1 MARTELPRTLTQTV
15 ADLQEEIRKRERHLS
30 LGNTR
35 LISTGC
41 RALDETLP
49 LQGVRAGSLI
59 EWLNADG
66 THSSVALSLRV
77 GREVVGTK
85 HRAIF
90 IDHRQVLHPLA
101 LASLGFDLTRVVI
114 VRPATE
120 REALWACEESLRCCG
135 VRLVWASLDRL
146 SSNSF
151 RRLQLAAESS
161 GCIGFLSRPA
171 KARSQPSWADVRFQV
186 HPCLSRTRSPIFQI
200 EVASC
205 HGKPR
210 RMEAHIMLDSL
221 TGTIH
226 EVSTTISSTNTI
238 PLPMVS

>member
-1 MARTELPRTLTQTV
+1 MAAPLLPRTLSQTV
-15 ADLQEEIRKRERHLS
+15 ADLQQEIRKRERSFSCGTKS
-30 LGNTR
+30 LV
-35 LISTGC
+35 STGC

-49 LQGVRAGSLI
+49 LQGMQAGSLI
-59 EWLNADG
+59 EWLNAEG

-85 HRAIF
+85 HRAVF
-90 IDHRQVLHPLA
+90 IDYRQVLHPLA
-101 LASLGFDLTRVVI
+101 LASLGFDLTRVVL

-120 REALWACEESLRCCG
+120 REALWACEESLRCSG

-161 GCIGFLSRPA
+161 GAIGFLSRPA
-171 KARSQPSWADVRFQV
+171 KARSQPSWAEVRLQV
-186 HPCLSRTRSPIFQI
+186 QPCSSRTRSPCFQI

-210 RMEAHIMLDSL
+210 RMEVRIMLDSL

-226 EVSTTISSTNTI
+226 EVPTTKI
-238 PLPMVS
+238 PLPLVS